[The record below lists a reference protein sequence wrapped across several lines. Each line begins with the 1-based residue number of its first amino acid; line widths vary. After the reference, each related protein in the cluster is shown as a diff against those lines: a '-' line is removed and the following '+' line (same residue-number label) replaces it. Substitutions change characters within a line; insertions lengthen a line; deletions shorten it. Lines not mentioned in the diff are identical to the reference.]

1 MSRAFFISS
10 EAGGRAGNAL
20 SGILRDICTKIDENN
35 YDISRFSADIKSVC
49 VVVCCFPDDLRAAGF
64 GKPRKLIKYKEG
76 TADIRLP
83 MPYVD
88 FINAD
93 DDTKYLM
100 AVRNITD
107 SLKVICER
115 CKKSRR
121 ASFDCDGMTDDLLA
135 RLGIPKEQLENIVGV
150 CTD

>member
-1 MSRAFFISS
+1 MARGLFITS
-10 EAGGRAGNAL
+10 ETGGRANNAL
-20 SGILRDICTKIDENN
+20 SPILRDIIAKIGENN

-76 TADIRLP
+76 IADIRLP
-83 MPYVD
+83 LPYVN

-93 DDTKYLM
+93 DDTRYLM
-100 AVRNITD
+100 VVKNITD
-107 SLKVICER
+107 SLAVIDER
-115 CKKSRR
+115 CRKSKR
-121 ASFDCDGMTDDLLA
+121 AVFNSDGMTVDVLEK
-135 RLGIPKEQLENIVGV
+135 LGITLEQLEIIVGV